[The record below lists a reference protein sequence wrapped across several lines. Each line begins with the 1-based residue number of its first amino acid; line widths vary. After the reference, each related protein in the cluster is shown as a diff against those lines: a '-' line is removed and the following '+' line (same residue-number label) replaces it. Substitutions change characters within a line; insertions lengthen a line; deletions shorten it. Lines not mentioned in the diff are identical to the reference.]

1 MTMITTE
8 DFNPD
13 RVRVLLRHNKV
24 LNKTFLRQT
33 KGKTGGHVDV
43 LKSIYNALIKPD
55 RGLMAEYSKIKQ

>member
-13 RVRVLLRHNKV
+13 RVRILLRHNKI

-33 KGKTGGHVDV
+33 RGKTGGHVEV

-55 RGLMAEYSKIKQ
+55 RNRMDEYTKIKV